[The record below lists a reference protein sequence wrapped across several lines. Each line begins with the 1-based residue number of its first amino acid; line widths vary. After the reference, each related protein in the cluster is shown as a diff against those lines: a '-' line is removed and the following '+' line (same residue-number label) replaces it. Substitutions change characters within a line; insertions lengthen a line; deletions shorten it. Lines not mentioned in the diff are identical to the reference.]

1 MYSWPNRAA
10 SPEVQLQA
18 VIFNFSQIL
27 VWSLTELASTRWGND
42 VVHLYTE
49 TTSLKKAMS
58 WKKIEWNIFQGQ
70 SPDNEKKE
78 RWGSAGAPNT
88 NLYKLWWMA
97 TMPLCTKIGKKD
109 SKREE
114 KRLRR
119 KMQAGHENL
128 NAVNLAGEYFCPK
141 RRKYQ
146 EQWEVEKINGC
157 KCWLSGAEIFVGKHG
172 NVQGQGSAAMTSGL
186 SL

>member
-1 MYSWPNRAA
+1 MKSKVGEVALIKYHWQNMYSWTNRAA
-10 SPEVQLQA
+10 SHEVQLQA
-18 VIFNFSQIL
+18 VFLNFSQISVMSP
-27 VWSLTELASTRWGND
+27 VWSLTELASTRWGKD
-42 VVHLYTE
+42 FVLVHLYTE
-49 TTSLKKAMS
+49 TISLKKAMS

-109 SKREE
+109 SKTEE
-114 KRLRR
+114 KRPRR

-157 KCWLSGAEIFVGKHG
+157 KF
-172 NVQGQGSAAMTSGL
+172 
-186 SL
+186 